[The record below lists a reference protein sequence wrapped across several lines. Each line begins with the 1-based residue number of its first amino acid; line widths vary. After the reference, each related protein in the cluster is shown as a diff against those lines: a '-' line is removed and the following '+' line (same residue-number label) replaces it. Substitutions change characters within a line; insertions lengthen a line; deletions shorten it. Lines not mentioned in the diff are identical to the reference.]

1 MSNEGYSLLFTKVF
15 SKEPF
20 RPEGGGRKMRK
31 YEIMYI
37 IRPDLDEEGRKALIE
52 RFNTV
57 LTDQGAELE
66 KVDEMGMRRLAY
78 EIDDYRE
85 GYYVVIETNSEP
97 NAIQEFDRLAKI
109 SDDIIRFMTIRPGE

>member
-1 MSNEGYSLLFTKVF
+1 
-15 SKEPF
+15 
-20 RPEGGGRKMRK
+20 MRK

-109 SDDIIRFMTIRPGE
+109 SDDIIRFMAIRPGE

>member
-1 MSNEGYSLLFTKVF
+1 
-15 SKEPF
+15 
-20 RPEGGGRKMRK
+20 MRK

-37 IRPDLDEEGRKALIE
+37 IRPDLDEQGRKALIE